1 MKKLIACL
9 ALALASSAAFA
20 DGLIDNVNGVTLD
33 ENGKVIRFTGLLI
46 DKDGNV
52 TQLLSGKD
60 KRPKQPDYKHDGK
73 GRTMIPGLIDGHGHV
88 MGLGF
93 QQLTLDLS
101 GTKSLAEAQAAIKA
115 YADKYPDRR
124 WIVGRG
130 WNQESWG
137 LGRFP
142 TAAELDAVVP
152 DRPVW
157 LERVDGHAGWANSR
171 AMQMAGITAATKS
184 PAGGRIEMVGGKPS
198 GVFVDLAANLVGK
211 VVPPPRAVDRDT
223 ALGEAQ
229 KLLLSMGITSIADMG
244 TTIEDWQSY
253 RRAGDDGWLS
263 IRIFSYAAG
272 IENMVAIAGPRP
284 TRWLYDDKLR
294 MGGVKLY
301 LDGALGSRGAWLKKP
316 YADAPGQTGL
326 PMLASAELRNLMV
339 RASMDG
345 FQTAVHAIGDAANAE
360 VIGAVEELGPTYP
373 QDRRWRIE
381 HAQIVDPADIPRL
394 AQHGIIASMQPVHQ
408 TSDRTMAEARLGN
421 DRLAGAYAWN
431 SILKAGGKLAF
442 GSDTPVESADPFA
455 GLAAA
460 ISREDA
466 SGQPFGGWLPQERV
480 TREQALAGFTTWAAY
495 AAFAEKK
502 VGSLTPGH
510 RADFVLVDTDPL
522 IASPTEIRKTV
533 VYETWIGGRP
543 AYTRKDGVAKE
554 TQPDPSIR
562 PERPEREDSDG
573 R

>member
-124 WIVGRG
+124 WIIGRG

-171 AMQMAGITAATKS
+171 AIQLAGITAATKS

-211 VVPPPRAVDRDT
+211 VIPPPRAVDRDT

-431 SILKAGGKLAF
+431 SILKAGGKLTF

-554 TQPDPSIR
+554 PQPDPSIR
-562 PERPEREDSDG
+562 PERSEREDSDG